1 MQDFDMAMPQC
12 YLESAPEPNQ
22 IMAENPIYA
31 SEIYRA
37 HGENLWFEPV
47 PLEML
52 YTAATQPQ
60 VLVSVNGL
68 PAVCPEHN
76 CGYSYIEA
84 GDATV
89 TQTTLNGL
97 SVVIAGTDF
106 EEVQACTSD
115 ASDALYAEFAGTE
128 CTISSSSDSSIE
140 CDLAHA
146 PAAGTHYGKVRGK
159 CGHFDYK
166 SAPTVDVPLVVSGV
180 SPSAGL
186 NKLGGDLLTISGSGF
201 PTETAPVVT
210 FDDGTACNIKS
221 SAPAEIKCITGRF
234 GVDGDYVLTVSV
246 NDKSETF
253 TVSASE
259 HSTYAESISPV
270 SLSPVLTTELTIQLS
285 SEYPNV
291 PALKVSDF
299 AAELNLVSEPTQG
312 HWIFDYELGDFV
324 WIPDET
330 TAWPLYVKSVDSDA
344 KTVTLN
350 FRGSPSGDYRV
361 LLSSETHGRLDTE
374 NLSIKTEAY
383 VTGVSPSSGSALGGS
398 LVTITGE
405 NFSNDARDNAVM
417 IGDALCLV
425 ETSAPQ
431 EIVCRI
437 AHRTVTEDFS
447 LYPANAPV
455 SVFLKLGET
464 AKCPSGCTFTFEEPA
479 ATVNSF
485 MDTYDSTLMQSV
497 VIVDGSGFGVSETG
511 VKMTVDGVA
520 MTLLSPLTDD
530 TARFAVNEILDSTSN
545 KIELYLHEG
554 LPKGYNTVIE
564 GETLSLSPKVYK
576 VTPNTG
582 SAGGTKITI
591 SAAAIGTNTDISTVT
606 V

>member
-1 MQDFDMAMPQC
+1 
-12 YLESAPEPNQ
+12 
-22 IMAENPIYA
+22 
-31 SEIYRA
+31 
-37 HGENLWFEPV
+37 
-47 PLEML
+47 
-52 YTAATQPQ
+52 
-60 VLVSVNGL
+60 L
-68 PAVCPEHN
+68 P
-76 CGYSYIEA
+76 
-84 GDATV
+84 
-89 TQTTLNGL
+89 
-97 SVVIAGTDF
+97 
-106 EEVQACTSD
+106 
-115 ASDALYAEFAGTE
+115 
-128 CTISSSSDSSIE
+128 
-140 CDLAHA
+140 HA
-146 PAAGTHYGKVRGK
+146 PAAGSHHAHVSGK
-159 CGHFDYK
+159 CGNFVQSTDLD
-166 SAPTVDVPLVVSGV
+166 AIEVDLVVDSFTGPSSG
-180 SPSAGL
+180 L
-186 NKLGGDLLTISGSGF
+186 KKLGGDLLTITGSGF
-201 PTETAPVVT
+201 PTETTPVVS
-210 FDDGTACNIKS
+210 FDDGTACKVQS
-221 SAPAEIKCITGRF
+221 STPTQIKCITGRF
-234 GVDGDYVLTVSV
+234 DGGNGDYVLTVSV

-253 TVSASE
+253 SVTVAE
-259 HSTYAESISPV
+259 HTTYAESISPV
-270 SLSPVLTTELTIQLS
+270 SLSPVLSTELTIQLS
-285 SEYPNV
+285 SAYPND
-291 PALKVSDF
+291 PALKPSDF

-312 HWIFDYELGDFV
+312 HWIFDYALGDFE

-330 TAWPLYVKSVDSDA
+330 TAWPLYVKEVDSDLR
-344 KTVTLN
+344 TVTLT

-361 LLSSETHGRLDTE
+361 LLSSQSHGRLDSE

-383 VTGVSPSSGSALGGS
+383 VTGVSPPSGSALGGT

-485 MDTYDSTLMQSV
+485 MDTYDSILMQSV

-591 SAAAIGTNTDISTVT
+591 SAAAIGTNTEISTVT

>member
-1 MQDFDMAMPQC
+1 MD
-12 YLESAPEPNQ
+12 
-22 IMAENPIYA
+22 
-31 SEIYRA
+31 
-37 HGENLWFEPV
+37 
-47 PLEML
+47 
-52 YTAATQPQ
+52 
-60 VLVSVNGL
+60 
-68 PAVCPEHN
+68 
-76 CGYSYIEA
+76 
-84 GDATV
+84 
-89 TQTTLNGL
+89 
-97 SVVIAGTDF
+97 
-106 EEVQACTSD
+106 
-115 ASDALYAEFAGTE
+115 
-128 CTISSSSDSSIE
+128 
-140 CDLAHA
+140 
-146 PAAGTHYGKVRGK
+146 
-159 CGHFDYK
+159 
-166 SAPTVDVPLVVSGV
+166 
-180 SPSAGL
+180 
-186 NKLGGDLLTISGSGF
+186 
-201 PTETAPVVT
+201 
-210 FDDGTACNIKS
+210 
-221 SAPAEIKCITGRF
+221 
-234 GVDGDYVLTVSV
+234 DGDYVLTVSV

-253 TVSASE
+253 SVSVSE
-259 HSTYAESISPV
+259 HTTYAESISPV
-270 SLSPVLTTELTIQLS
+270 SLSPVLSTDLTIQLS

-291 PALKVSDF
+291 PALKPSDF

-330 TAWPLYVKSVDSDA
+330 TAWPLYVKSVDSDL
-344 KTVTLN
+344 KTVTLK

-361 LLSSETHGRLDTE
+361 LLSSGTHGRLDSE

-383 VTGVSPSSGSALGGS
+383 VTGVSPSSGSALGGT

-431 EIVCRI
+431 QIVCRI
-437 AHRTVTEDFS
+437 EHRTVTDDFS
-447 LYPANAPV
+447 LYPATAPV

-464 AKCPSGCTFTFEEPA
+464 AQCPSGCTFDFEEPA

-485 MDTYDSTLMQSV
+485 MDTYDSTLMQPV
-497 VIVDGSGFGVSETG
+497 VVVEGSGFLGASETG

-530 TARFAVNEILDSTSN
+530 TARFAVNEILDSTSS
-545 KIELYLHEG
+545 KMELYLNEG

-564 GETLSLSPKVYK
+564 GATLSLSPKVYK

-591 SAAAIGTNTDISTVT
+591 SAAAIGTNTDISQVT

>member
-1 MQDFDMAMPQC
+1 
-12 YLESAPEPNQ
+12 
-22 IMAENPIYA
+22 
-31 SEIYRA
+31 
-37 HGENLWFEPV
+37 
-47 PLEML
+47 ML
-52 YTAATQPQ
+52 YTAATEPQ
-60 VLVSVNGL
+60 VRVSVNGL

-76 CGYSYIEA
+76 CGYSYLEA

-89 TQTTLNGL
+89 TATTLNGL
-97 SVVIAGTDF
+97 TVVIAGTDF
-106 EEVQACTSD
+106 DEEQACTSD
-115 ASDALYAEFAGTE
+115 ASDALSVEFAGAE
-128 CTISSSSDSSIE
+128 CTINEDKTDLAAGTIE
-140 CDLAHA
+140 CALAHA
-146 PAAGTHYGKVRGK
+146 PAAGTHHGKVRGK
-159 CGHFDYK
+159 CGHFDYT
-166 SAPTVDVPLVVSGV
+166 SAPTVDVALVVSGV
-180 SPSAGL
+180 SPWAALSR
-186 NKLGGDLLTISGSGF
+186 LGGDRLTITGSGF
-201 PTETAPVVT
+201 PTETTPVVS
-210 FDDGTACNIKS
+210 FDDGTACKVQS
-221 SAPAEIKCITGRF
+221 STPTQIKCITGRF
-234 GVDGDYVLTVSV
+234 DGGNGDYVLTVSV

-253 TVSASE
+253 SVTVAE
-259 HSTYAESISPV
+259 HTTYAESISPV
-270 SLSPVLTTELTIQLS
+270 SLSPVLSTELTIQLS
-285 SEYPNV
+285 SAYPND
-291 PALKVSDF
+291 PALKPSDF

-312 HWIFDYELGDFV
+312 HWIFDYALGDFE

-330 TAWPLYVKSVDSDA
+330 TAWPLYVKEVDSDLR
-344 KTVTLN
+344 TVTLT

-361 LLSSETHGRLDTE
+361 LLSSQSHGRLDSE

-383 VTGVSPSSGSALGGS
+383 VTGVSPPSGSALGGT

-431 EIVCRI
+431 QIVCRI
-437 AHRTVTEDFS
+437 AHRTVTGDFT
-447 LYPANAPV
+447 LYPATAPV

-464 AKCPSGCTFTFEEPA
+464 AACPSGCSFTYEAPA

-497 VIVDGSGFGVSETG
+497 VVVDGSGFLANGASEAG

-520 MTLLSPLTDD
+520 MTLLTPLTD
-530 TARFAVNEILDSTSN
+530 TEARFAVNEILDSTSN
-545 KIELYLHEG
+545 KMELYFTEG

-564 GETLSLSPKVYK
+564 GATLSLSAKVYK

-591 SAAAIGTNTDISTVT
+591 SAAAIGTNTDVSQVT